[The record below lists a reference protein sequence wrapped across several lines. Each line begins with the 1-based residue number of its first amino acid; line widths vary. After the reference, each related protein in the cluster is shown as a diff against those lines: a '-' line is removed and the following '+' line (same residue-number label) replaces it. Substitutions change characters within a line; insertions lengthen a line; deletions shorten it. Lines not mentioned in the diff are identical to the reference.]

1 MHAAAVHPLIPSDVP
16 PPQVGGPRR
25 ASAPNNTRRSS
36 QVSPATILSRNKS
49 TKSLR
54 DRRRSSGAL
63 STHTAMQK
71 SRKCIGEYYVGKTL
85 GKGASG
91 NAKKSLYILPIEGF

>member
-1 MHAAAVHPLIPSDVP
+1 MHTAAVHPLMPNDIPA
-16 PPQVGGPRR
+16 PQVGGPRR

-63 STHTAMQK
+63 STHTALQK

-91 NAKKSLYILPIEGF
+91 NINISITCHLCF